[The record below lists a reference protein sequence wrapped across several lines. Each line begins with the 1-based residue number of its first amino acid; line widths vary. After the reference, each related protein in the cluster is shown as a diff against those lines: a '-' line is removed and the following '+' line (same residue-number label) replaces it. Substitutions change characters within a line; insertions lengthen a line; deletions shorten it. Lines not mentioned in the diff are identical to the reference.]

1 MGGRNLQGGN
11 EDGPG
16 PCNGERLF
24 GPLPDDLPYVTS
36 FALPFT
42 APLTETNSAPRIEGD
57 SGCGTTLQHNLV
69 MYGIVA
75 DRSIG
80 DMMDIQ
86 GEHLCYEYVDPQ

>member
-24 GPLPDDLPYVTS
+24 GPLPDDLP
-36 FALPFT
+36 
-42 APLTETNSAPRIEGD
+42 APRIEGD
-57 SGCGTTLQHNLV
+57 SGCGTTLQHNLE
-69 MYGIVA
+69 MYGIVEN
-75 DRSIG
+75 RSVG